1 MYENF
6 NEENKSK
13 FISIIESVMENKVSI
28 EYYVPILL
36 ERIEN
41 LKGVQYIQVFDIV
54 YENLFVSFFINDIYR
69 LIENKC
75 KEKQIDIKKFLPN

>member
-1 MYENF
+1 
-6 NEENKSK
+6 
-13 FISIIESVMENKVSI
+13 MENKVSI

-36 ERIEN
+36 GRIEK

-54 YENLFVSFFINDIYR
+54 YENLFVSFLINDIYR

-75 KEKQIDIKKFLPN
+75 KEKQIDIRKYLPN